1 MQHDSH
7 TILWIYGEKKKH
19 WTVNFVVNFMIC
31 ELCSIK
37 KKKNSPRGKVSKNS
51 KFRWKF
57 HDGHSSFLIVL
68 STWAFS
74 SKLFQISKP
83 SSGQKMTSH
92 HSFPFNTYRALD
104 MLVYQLFSLLR
115 YIYSAMV
122 SYLFGSTCS
131 FAIMSWVYFFN
142 SAESFLKM
150 VTLSHYS
157 SFLPTESPARIC
169 VPEGVQNLD

>member
-1 MQHDSH
+1 MQHDGH
-7 TILWIYGEKKKH
+7 TILWIYGGKKKH
-19 WTVNFVVNFMIC
+19 WTVNFIVNFMIC

-37 KKKNSPRGKVSKNS
+37 KKSAPEGKVGKNA
-51 KFRWKF
+51 KYRWKF

-68 STWAFS
+68 STWSLS

-83 SSGQKMTSH
+83 SSGQKWLATIP
-92 HSFPFNTYRALD
+92 FPLTHTELWICC
-104 MLVYQLFSLLR
+104 LVYQFFSPLR

-122 SYLFGSTCS
+122 SYLFGSTSS

-142 SAESFLKM
+142 SPESSLKM

-157 SFLPTESPARIC
+157 FLPSLQQGFMYRKELKT
-169 VPEGVQNLD
+169 